1 MRKVDN
7 AKCKV
12 LSLIVDADTE
22 GCVFASL
29 DISVEITHFSRRCG
43 SVLKF
48 QFNRVN
54 CADVIS
60 KVHIVSTEEIVDVPK
75 GVAELDGYC
84 NILFHCFDH
93 EIVLEGMKEEIS
105 Q

>member
-29 DISVEITHFSRRCG
+29 DISVEITHRCLLRENNL
-43 SVLKF
+43 LK
-48 QFNRVN
+48 NL
-54 CADVIS
+54 DVQLRKSYSIKNIINLSKLIS
-60 KVHIVSTEEIVDVPK
+60 FLYSQLSFLLTLEI
-75 GVAELDGYC
+75 LH
-84 NILFHCFDH
+84 L
-93 EIVLEGMKEEIS
+93 
-105 Q
+105 